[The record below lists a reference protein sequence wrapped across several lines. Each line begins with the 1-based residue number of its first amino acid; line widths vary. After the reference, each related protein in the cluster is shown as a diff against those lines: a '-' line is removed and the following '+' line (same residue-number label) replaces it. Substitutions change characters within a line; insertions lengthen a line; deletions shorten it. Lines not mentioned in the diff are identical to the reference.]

1 VITEDRARQY
11 ERGLLKTGKESEVF
25 LVERQLDDRVN
36 LLAAKRYKAFEDRM
50 FRNDSRYRA
59 GRRTGVTRADRAMAQ
74 GTTIGMA
81 MRAQQWVETEFE
93 TLGRLCSAGVSVPYP
108 VQRQGREIML
118 EYVGDDVSAAPRL
131 VQVRA
136 DRRSLEL
143 LYEQLQANLV
153 LMIECGIVH
162 GDLSPYNLLVWDDRL
177 IVIDLPQAV
186 DPINNPNGLALL
198 ERDVINTCNWFSKKG
213 VVTDASELLAELIGR
228 LFRR

>member
-1 VITEDRARQY
+1 MITEDRARQY

-93 TLGRLCSAGVSVPYP
+93 TLGRLWSAGVSVPYP